1 MPTLAFDADPDTGLP
16 PLLMVHGLMVDRRI
30 WNPNAGLSDQFRCIR
45 VDLPAHGQSPV
56 PEDSDDTTPTRIVT
70 ALDDLRRDL
79 GIARWHVCGQSF
91 GGALVLRYAL
101 DFPDHCHKVVFTNA
115 NAALRGTF
123 DVATHEALVSDIRAQ
138 GRAALRRTAYHP
150 IRARRFPPDLRDA
163 LVAGADT
170 VDPQG
175 FANLLAGAMPTLSV
189 HHRLGTLHVPT
200 MLVNGVK
207 ERKFQPTRDWLA
219 QTHPAIRIVDL
230 EGGHS
235 VNVESPDGFNAAV
248 RAFLAP

>member
-30 WNPNAGLSDQFRCIR
+30 WNPNAELSDQFRCIR

-56 PEDSDDTTPTRIVT
+56 AADSDDTTPTRIVT

-101 DFPDHCHKVVFTNA
+101 DFPDQCHKVVFTNA
-115 NAALRGTF
+115 N
-123 DVATHEALVSDIRAQ
+123 
-138 GRAALRRTAYHP
+138 
-150 IRARRFPPDLRDA
+150 DA

-207 ERKFQPTRDWLA
+207 ERKFQPNRDWLA